1 MKSLTEAGET
11 SEEPASKGAPPPR
24 QASGRQEKSARTAP
38 EVTIAR
44 VLAPAKLV
52 KDLSDEIQAASV
64 RYTLRA
70 ARGAAGILI
79 EY

>member
-1 MKSLTEAGET
+1 MC
-11 SEEPASKGAPPPR
+11 EEFDGGSGNLRRPASKGAPPPR

-70 ARGAAGILI
+70 ARGGRQ